1 MKDLINHI
9 NNTYQLSETSW
20 KELIKL
26 FKVKTYPSDYK
37 LLEIG
42 EKSKY
47 FFFSLKGIVR
57 SYKLCKDGKEFNSNI
72 FTEKNYLGIF
82 SSLISKKPSELGLEC
97 LTECELVRINYDHFV
112 SLSDKHIDLNILHR
126 KNLRAFYVSLIM
138 REREL
143 ANLTSTD
150 RYLALKERI
159 PSIDNLISQKHIAS
173 HLGITPVQ
181 LSRLKKDL
189 YSSNS

>member
-9 NNTYQLSETSW
+9 NNTHQLSDTSW

-26 FKVKTYPSDYK
+26 FKVKTYPPNHK
-37 LLEIG
+37 LVEIG
-42 EKSKY
+42 EKPNY
-47 FFFSLKGIVR
+47 FFFSQKGIVR

-72 FTEKNYLGIF
+72 FTEKKYLGIF
-82 SSLISKKPSELGLEC
+82 SSLISKKPSEFGLEC
-97 LTECELVRINYDHFV
+97 LTECELVRINYDNFIG
-112 SLSDKHIDLNILHR
+112 LTDMYMDINILHR
-126 KNLRAFYVSLIM
+126 KNLRSFYVALIK

-143 ANLTSTD
+143 VSLTSTN
-150 RYLALKERI
+150 RYIALKERT
-159 PSIDNLISQKHIAS
+159 PSINNLISQKHIAS
-173 HLGITPVQ
+173 YLGITPVQ

>member
-9 NNTYQLSETSW
+9 NNTHQLSDTSW

-26 FKVKTYPSDYK
+26 FKVKTYPSNYK
-37 LLEIG
+37 LVEIG
-42 EKSKY
+42 EKTNY

-72 FTEKNYLGIF
+72 FTENNYLGVF

-97 LTECELVRINYDHFV
+97 LTECELVRINYDNFID
-112 SLSDKHIDLNILHR
+112 LTDKYMDLNILHR
-126 KNLRAFYVSLIM
+126 KNLKSFYIALIK
-138 REREL
+138 RERCL
-143 ANLTSTD
+143 VSLTSTD
-150 RYLALKERI
+150 RYLTLKEKI
-159 PSIDNLISQKHIAS
+159 PSIDNLVSQKHIAS

-181 LSRLKKDL
+181 LSRLKKNI